1 MIVEEIIG
9 DVTATIIKDG
19 QTVSLSVGSEFND
32 HERNSVVVL
41 GTGKIVVR
49 VDQNCTVEIRGVE
62 PTIAETPAPV
72 PKPAK
77 AAKAAPV
84 VEPIPEAPVTE

>member
-9 DVTATIIKDG
+9 NVTATIIKDG

-32 HERNSVVVL
+32 HERNSVAVI

-49 VDQNCTVEIRGVE
+49 VDQNCTVEIRGIEVA
-62 PTIAETPAPV
+62 AEETATPVAKPVKATKPAPE
-72 PKPAK
+72 
-77 AAKAAPV
+77 PV
-84 VEPIPEAPVTE
+84 PEAPVAE